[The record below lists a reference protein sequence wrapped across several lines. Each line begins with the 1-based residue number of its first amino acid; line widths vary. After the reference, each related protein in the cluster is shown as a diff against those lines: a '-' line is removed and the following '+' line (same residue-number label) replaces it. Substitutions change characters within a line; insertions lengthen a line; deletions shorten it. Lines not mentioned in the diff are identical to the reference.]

1 MLPASLLRLIL
12 TWTVPAMGAVISTNT
27 MSDFQRLRVGYPFDV
42 TWEGAIGDVTI
53 SLLLSS
59 GTTVV
64 TIGSALPGSSFSWTP
79 PALSTTDTYVL
90 QFVDST
96 QAPSRSI
103 SFDVRAGGVA
113 GAQAVSAS
121 PAGAQ
126 TDIPMQ
132 TQVLSEATSLT
143 PASQSQ
149 TSSTRSGA
157 PPTMTTSVSSS
168 TAVTP
173 TPSLPATTS
182 VTPTPIP
189 ASPKRVRLSTEAKIG
204 MSVGAVVGAFLV
216 IVLVALASRNRRR
229 GAARKAKR
237 RVDDEGRPADGIAQ
251 PAQDQS
257 GPRWEKGIYDP
268 SSTGSR
274 NNLLKQ
280 NDGGS
285 SDVEATRTDGRSG
298 SRPEPLTVTE
308 GINSRT
314 DVISALSDATISQPN
329 TGGRASQ
336 LSIHTDGRT
345 SRIGKFEFE
354 ESPEPRGFSG
364 GIRVVEMEDLKI

>member
-103 SFDVRAGGVA
+103 SFDVTAGGVA

-121 PAGAQ
+121 PA
-126 TDIPMQ
+126 
-132 TQVLSEATSLT
+132 QVSSEATTSSLT
-143 PASQSQ
+143 PASESQ

-251 PAQDQS
+251 PAPDES
-257 GPRWEKGIYDP
+257 GPRWEKGVYDP

-285 SDVEATRTDGRSG
+285 SDVEATRTGGRRG

-308 GINSRT
+308 GINPRT
-314 DVISALSDATISQPN
+314 DVISALSDGTISQPS

-345 SRIGKFEFE
+345 SRIGRFEFE